1 MHAVCAYQAAAR
13 AAAEAELA
21 TVTSTLQDLHNSM
34 TVMTEERDLARSKE
48 EEYFLEL
55 EVRALW
61 ATPRDATCATIWLLA
76 VTDVGTVRICRVS
89 CDTGKQRGA

>member
-1 MHAVCAYQAAAR
+1 MCDYQAAAR

-21 TVTSTLQDLHNSM
+21 TVTSTLQDLRNSM

-55 EVRALW
+55 EVRAPCV
-61 ATPRDATCATIWLLA
+61 TPRDATCATVWVLS
-76 VTDVGTVRICRVS
+76 VTDLWGVL
-89 CDTGKQRGA
+89 